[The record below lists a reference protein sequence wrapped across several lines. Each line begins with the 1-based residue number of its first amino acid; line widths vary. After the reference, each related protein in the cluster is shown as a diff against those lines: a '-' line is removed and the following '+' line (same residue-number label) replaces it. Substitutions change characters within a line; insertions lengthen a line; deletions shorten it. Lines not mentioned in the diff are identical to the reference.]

1 MKNIIK
7 FLISFL
13 LFAGVVAGSI
23 YYMHTKPHTIV
34 FLGDSIT
41 FLGEINEKG
50 YVRQFRDAM
59 PDRIKVISAGIS
71 AETTEQIKAR
81 MDSDVISNNPDV
93 VFIMGGINDFWHLDQ
108 VNIEAAVKNVS
119 DMIDMA
125 RANHIE
131 PIIMNI
137 TLYFEDLEGPYNL
150 VYDKYNEQL
159 AQLAKEKKVQLIDV
173 NSEFKKEIRNK
184 KDDSNVVLCEDDLHL
199 SENGNTVL
207 AKTVLRDFY
216 KTHKLKWMLF

>member
-13 LFAGVVAGSI
+13 LLVGFVFGII
-23 YYMHTKPHTIV
+23 YYLHTKPHTIV
-34 FLGDSIT
+34 FIGDSIT

-50 YVRQFRDAM
+50 YVRQFREAM

-71 AETTEQIKAR
+71 GETTEQIKAR

-93 VFIMGGINDFWHLDQ
+93 VFIMGGINDFWDIEHP
-108 VNIEAAVKNVS
+108 NIKASVKNVS
-119 DMIDMA
+119 DMIDIA
-125 RANHIE
+125 KANHIE

-137 TLYFEDLEGPYNL
+137 TLCFEDLEGQYNL
-150 VYDKYNEQL
+150 VYDKYNARL
-159 AQLAKEKKVQLIDV
+159 GQLAKEKNIQLIDV

-184 KDDSNVVLCEDDLHL
+184 KDDSNIVLSEDDLHL
-199 SENGNTVL
+199 NEYGNTVL
-207 AKTVLRDFY
+207 AETVLRDFY
-216 KTHKLKWMLF
+216 KTHKIKWMLF